1 MLLRTLSS
9 DNGQTRRQGKCHM
22 ETGDMNQ
29 GNLGATRNKK
39 ASCFLDPVVGCHPAD
54 ASVVPVVSRTESESL

>member
-1 MLLRTLSS
+1 
-9 DNGQTRRQGKCHM
+9 M